1 MEMLKNYWASVKRSR
16 QTYNLFLLLV
26 MVAIIVIFSFLSP
39 YFLTGATFKNVLNQS
54 SLYIFLTIGMAFV
67 IAAGEIDLSVG
78 VVIGFV
84 GMVMSEMLAAG
95 IGAPICLVVGIITG
109 ALIGLFNGWLVSRF
123 KINSFIVTLCTTTSL
138 RGVILLIMNGK
149 SNYGFG
155 SLFSF
160 IGAGDVGYSGLLNMP
175 ILLAIIAAVVSDV
188 VMRKTKFGVYTMF
201 LGANEVAL
209 NRSGVKSSRHKIAVF
224 VLSGVLS
231 VIAGIIVMAR
241 LDSAQPLA
249 GQGYEMDA
257 IAAVILGGIGLDGG
271 RGTIAGPCIACLI
284 LTIIKVGL
292 TLMGVSTHYQ
302 EIITGIIILAS
313 VLVSNKEIRKR
324 SEV

>member
-1 MEMLKNYWASVKRSR
+1 
-16 QTYNLFLLLV
+16 
-26 MVAIIVIFSFLSP
+26 
-39 YFLTGATFKNVLNQS
+39 
-54 SLYIFLTIGMAFV
+54 MAFV
-67 IAAGEIDLSVG
+67 IASGEIDLSVG

-84 GMVMSEMLAAG
+84 GMVASDMLAAG
-95 IGAPICLVVGIITG
+95 IDPVICLIAGLLSG
-109 ALIGLFNGWLVSRF
+109 LAIGLFNGWLVARF

-155 SLFSF
+155 DLFAF
-160 IGAGDVGYSGLLNMP
+160 IGSGQIGVTGALNVP
-175 ILLAIIAAVVSDV
+175 IVLAIVVAVVSDIV
-188 VMRKTKFGVYTMF
+188 LRKTKFGNYSLF
-201 LGANEVAL
+201 LGSNPLAL
-209 NRSGVKSSRHKIAVF
+209 HRAGVKTKKQTILVF
-224 VLSGVLS
+224 ALSGLLAA
-231 VIAGIIVMAR
+231 IAGIIVMGR

-257 IAAVILGGIGLDGG
+257 IAAVILGGIGLEGG

-284 LTIIKVGL
+284 LNIIKVGL

-302 EIITGIIILAS
+302 EIITGIIIVVS
-313 VLVSNKEIRKR
+313 VLISNKEQRKR

>member
-1 MEMLKNYWASVKRSR
+1 
-16 QTYNLFLLLV
+16 
-26 MVAIIVIFSFLSP
+26 
-39 YFLTGATFKNVLNQS
+39 
-54 SLYIFLTIGMAFV
+54 
-67 IAAGEIDLSVG
+67 
-78 VVIGFV
+78 
-84 GMVMSEMLAAG
+84 
-95 IGAPICLVVGIITG
+95 
-109 ALIGLFNGWLVSRF
+109 
-123 KINSFIVTLCTTTSL
+123 
-138 RGVILLIMNGK
+138 
-149 SNYGFG
+149 
-155 SLFSF
+155 
-160 IGAGDVGYSGLLNMP
+160 
-175 ILLAIIAAVVSDV
+175 
-188 VMRKTKFGVYTMF
+188 
-201 LGANEVAL
+201 
-209 NRSGVKSSRHKIAVF
+209 
-224 VLSGVLS
+224 
-231 VIAGIIVMAR
+231 MAR

>member
-1 MEMLKNYWASVKRSR
+1 MQNLWSKVKQSR
-16 QTYNLFLLLV
+16 GTYNLFLLVV
-26 MVAIIVIFSFLSP
+26 MIALIILGSILSP
-39 YFLTGATFKNVLNQS
+39 YFLTVANFKNILNQS
-54 SLYIFLTIGMAFV
+54 SIYIFLTIGMAFV
-67 IAAGEIDLSVG
+67 IASGEIDLSVG

-84 GMVMSEMLAAG
+84 GMVASDMLAAG
-95 IGAPICLVVGIITG
+95 INPAICLIAGLLTG
-109 ALIGLFNGWLVSRF
+109 LVIGLFNGWLVARF

-155 SLFSF
+155 DLFAFVGSGQ
-160 IGAGDVGYSGLLNMP
+160 IGVSGALNVP
-175 ILLAIIAAVVSDV
+175 IVLAIAAAVISDIV
-188 VMRKTKFGVYTMF
+188 LRKTKFGNYSLF
-201 LGANEVAL
+201 LGSNPLAL
-209 NRSGVKSSRHKIAVF
+209 HRAGVKTRKQTILVF
-224 VLSGVLS
+224 ALSGFLAA
-231 VIAGIIVMAR
+231 IAGIIVMGR

-257 IAAVILGGIGLDGG
+257 IAAVILGGIGLEGG

-284 LTIIKVGL
+284 LNIIKVGL

-302 EIITGIIILAS
+302 EIITGIIIVVS
-313 VLVSNKEIRKR
+313 VLISNKEQRKR